1 MGTENRWTDR
11 HAYMYMC
18 IYISIDRFPVQ
29 IHQPF
34 PLKTGTQILPGRK
47 DMRMVLQVQG
57 STQSLIILPF
67 GPQAKRW
74 FLIEDLICKMFTTW
88 KIKKQP

>member
-47 DMRMVLQVQG
+47 DMRMVLQ
-57 STQSLIILPF
+57 
-67 GPQAKRW
+67 
-74 FLIEDLICKMFTTW
+74 
-88 KIKKQP
+88 